1 MKTIYKKLLFLFLL
15 LPFSVLAQSTLSGVV
30 LDKASGQP
38 LPGVNVVVL
47 GASKG
52 VATDFDG
59 KFKLSKVVKG
69 DKIVFSF
76 IGFKSETIVYSNQTS
91 ISVSLQEDA
100 NLLNEVVVQIGYGTV
115 KKKDA
120 TGSLTTITTKDFNK
134 GANVT
139 AENLLS
145 GRVAGLSIN
154 TSGAPG
160 SGSEIRIRGG
170 ASLSAS
176 NDPLIV
182 IDGLPIDNRGSVGA
196 TSIISSLNPATIES
210 ITVLKDASAA
220 AIYGS
225 RASNGVIIITTK
237 KGGKNLEVEYNFQLG
252 FGNKTNQVR
261 VFNAD
266 EFRNV
271 VQVRQNQIAAA
282 DPSTTVNLPSLL
294 GTANTNWQN
303 EIYRT
308 SEMVD
313 QSVTV
318 KGSLFDKIPSRLTIG
333 RTFQEGLRLTN
344 QFERNTVGLAMNPS
358 FLKDNLKVRL
368 NANFSNEK
376 NRFADAVEG
385 SAIRFDPTQPVY
397 NAANTNYGGYFQYTA
412 TPNGLPVTNAPW
424 NPVAQLMQT
433 HDHGTYRRTFGN
445 FEVDYKMP
453 FLPELRAVVNVGYD
467 HSDGDRLRT
476 VDSNSRSAYNGT
488 VLQGVKENQTETKTN
503 KLFDGYLVYNKTFS
517 SLAVEATAGY
527 SYQKF
532 QRESYNSFNVLNPNS
547 QAPDVTTL
555 GDNVLVSFFGRTN
568 LIFKDKYLLTM
579 TYRRDG
585 TSVFS
590 PENRWGN
597 FPAAALAWKLKEES
611 FLKNSKVFSDLKLR
625 LGWGVTGQQEMG
637 DANFLY
643 LEPYSLGNSNSQY
656 VFGTVP
662 TTLAVPTFRN
672 VNIKWEETT
681 TLNAGFD
688 FGFFNNRLT
697 GTIEAFYK
705 KSKDLLSYAA
715 ISDGSNFSNAGF
727 QNIGSLS
734 SKGIEITLNAAI
746 VKSNNFNWNVNFNA
760 TQFERR
766 IDELALNSD
775 ILTGGIGGG
784 TGGTIQ
790 IHSQGYTPN
799 SFYVFKQLYNAS
811 GMPIQGAYADLNGD
825 GIVNN
830 KDRYI
835 KYNADPNMIFGFAS
849 TMNYKNLDFSFNL
862 RASLG
867 NHIYNNI
874 NSVSAYYSLVQNNT
888 VLGNIPTSVL
898 DTNFIQ
904 AGSLG
909 TQSDIYIENASF
921 LRMDNITFGYSFPK
935 WLDGKASL
943 RISAGVQNAFVLTKY
958 SGLDPEITNNG
969 IDNTIYPRPRTLL
982 FGANIKF

>member
-1 MKTIYKKLLFLFLL
+1 M
-15 LPFSVLAQSTLSGVV
+15 
-30 LDKASGQP
+30 
-38 LPGVNVVVL
+38 
-47 GASKG
+47 
-52 VATDFDG
+52 
-59 KFKLSKVVKG
+59 SKVVKG

-76 IGFKSETIVYSNQTS
+76 IGFKSETIVYANQTS
-91 ISVSLQEDA
+91 IRISLQEDA
-100 NLLNEVVVQIGYGTV
+100 NLLNEVVVQVGYGTV

-120 TGSLTTITTKDFNK
+120 TGSLTTISTKDFNK

-139 AENLLS
+139 AENLLN

-182 IDGLPIDNRGSVGA
+182 IDGLPIDNNGSVGS

-210 ITVLKDASAA
+210 MTVLKDASAT

-252 FGNKTNQVR
+252 IGKKVNQVS
-261 VFNAD
+261 VFSAD
-266 EFRNV
+266 EYRNI
-271 VQVRQNQIAAA
+271 VQVRQNQLLAA
-282 DPSTTVNLPSLL
+282 DPATGVNLPALL

-308 SEMVD
+308 AEMAD
-313 QSVTV
+313 QSLTV

-333 RTFQEGLRLTN
+333 RTLQEGLRLTN
-344 QFERNTVGLAMNPS
+344 QFERNTVGLAMNPT
-358 FLKDNLKVRL
+358 FLKEHLKLRL
-368 NANFSNEK
+368 NANYSIEK

-397 NAANTNYGGYFQYTA
+397 NTANTNYGGYFQYTA
-412 TPNGLPVTNAPW
+412 TPNGLPITNGPW

-433 HDHGTYRRTFGN
+433 HDNGNYKRTFGN
-445 FEVDYKMP
+445 FEVDYKLP
-453 FLPELRAVVNVGYD
+453 FLPEVRAVVNVGYD

-476 VDSNSRSAYNGT
+476 VDKNSRSAYNGN

-503 KLFDGYLVYNKTFS
+503 KLFDGYLVYNKLFS

-547 QAPDVTTL
+547 QAPDVNTY
-555 GDNVLVSFFGRTN
+555 GDQVLVSFFGRTN
-568 LIFKDKYLLTM
+568 LTFKDKYLMTL

-585 TSVFS
+585 SSEFS

-597 FPAAALAWKLKEES
+597 FPSAALAWKLKEES
-611 FLKNSKVFSDLKLR
+611 FLKNSKLFSDLKLR
-625 LGWGVTGQQEMG
+625 LGWGVTGQKEMG
-637 DANFLY
+637 DAKFLY

-656 VFGTVP
+656 VFGNVP
-662 TTLAVPTFRN
+662 TSVGVPTFRN

-681 TLNAGFD
+681 TANVGLD

-697 GTIEAFYK
+697 GGFEVFYK
-705 KSKDLLSYAA
+705 KSQNLLSYAA

-734 SKGIEITLNAAI
+734 SKGVEVTLNAAI
-746 VKSNNFNWNVNFNA
+746 VKSNDFNWNVNFNA
-760 TQFERR
+760 TKFERR
-766 IDELALNSD
+766 IDELALGSD

-799 SFYVFKQLYNAS
+799 SFYVFKQLYNAN

-825 GIVNN
+825 GVINN

-835 KYNADPNMIFGFAS
+835 KYNGDPNMTFGFAS
-849 TMNYKNLDFSFNL
+849 NMNYKNLDFSFNL

-921 LRMDNITFGYSFPK
+921 LRMDNITLGYSFPK
-935 WLDGKASL
+935 WLEGKASL

-982 FGANIKF
+982 IGANIKF

>member
-30 LDKASGQP
+30 LDKTSGQP
-38 LPGVNVVVL
+38 LPGVNVVVS
-47 GASKG
+47 GSSKG

-59 KFKLSKVVKG
+59 KFQLSKVVKG
-69 DKIVFSF
+69 DKIVLSF

-91 ISVSLQEDA
+91 IRVSLQEDA
-100 NLLNEVVVQIGYGTV
+100 NLLNEVVVQVGYGTV

-120 TGSLTTITTKDFNK
+120 TGSITTVTTKDFNK

-139 AENLLS
+139 AENLLN

-176 NDPLIV
+176 NNPLIV
-182 IDGLPIDNRGSVGA
+182 IDGLPVDNNTSVGA
-196 TSIISSLNPATIES
+196 TSIISSINPATIES
-210 ITVLKDASAA
+210 ITVLKDASAT

-252 FGNKTNQVR
+252 IGKKVNQVS
-261 VFNAD
+261 VFSAD
-266 EFRNV
+266 EYRNIV
-271 VQVRQNQIAAA
+271 RVRQNQIVAA
-282 DPSTTVNLPSLL
+282 DPSTGVNLPNLL
-294 GTANTNWQN
+294 GTANTNWQD
-303 EIYRT
+303 EIYKT
-308 SEMVD
+308 AEMVD
-313 QSVTV
+313 QSLTV
-318 KGSLFDKIPSRLTIG
+318 KGSLFNKIPSRLTLG
-333 RTFQEGLRLTN
+333 KTYQEGLRLTN

-368 NANFSNEK
+368 NANYSNEK
-376 NRFADAVEG
+376 NRFADGVEG

-397 NAANTNYGGYFQYTA
+397 APANTNYGGYFEYLA
-412 TPNGLPVTNAPW
+412 TPNGAPITNGPW

-433 HDHGTYRRTFGN
+433 HDHGTYKRTYGN
-445 FEVDYKMP
+445 LELDYKLP
-453 FLPELRAVVNVGYD
+453 FFPQVRAVVNVGYD
-467 HSDGDRLRT
+467 NSTGDRLKT
-476 VDSNSRSAYNGT
+476 VDRNSRSAYVNN
-488 VLQGVKENQTETKTN
+488 VLRGVNETQSETKTN
-503 KLFDGYLVYNKTFS
+503 RLFDSYLVYNKSFS

-532 QRESYNSFNVLNPNS
+532 QRESYNSFNVLNPNAE
-547 QAPDVTTL
+547 APDVTTY
-555 GDNVLVSFFGRTN
+555 GDQVLVSFFGRTN
-568 LIFKDKYLLTM
+568 LTFKDKYLMTL

-585 TSVFS
+585 SSVFS

-597 FPAAALAWKLKEES
+597 FPSAALAWKLKEES
-611 FLKNSKVFSDLKLR
+611 FLKSSKLFSDLKLR

-637 DANFLY
+637 DARFLY
-643 LEPYSLGNSNSQY
+643 LEPYSTGNSNSQY

-662 TTLAVPTFRN
+662 YSVAVPNFRN

-681 TLNAGFD
+681 TMNVGLD

-697 GTIEAFYK
+697 GSVEAF
-705 KSKDLLSYAA
+705 SKVSKNLLSYAA

-734 SKGIEITLNAAI
+734 SKGVEVTLNAAI
-746 VKSNNFNWNVNFNA
+746 VKSTNFNWNVNFNA
-760 TQFERR
+760 TKFERR

-799 SFYVFKQLYNAS
+799 SFYVFKQLYDVN
-811 GMPIQGAYADLNGD
+811 GRPIQGAYADINGD

-830 KDRYI
+830 SDRYI
-835 KYNADPNMIFGFAS
+835 KYNGDPNMTFGFAS
-849 TMNYKNLDFSFNL
+849 NFNYKNLDFSFNM

-888 VLGNIPTSVL
+888 VLGNVPTSVL

-904 AGSLG
+904 PGSLG

-921 LRMDNITFGYSFPK
+921 LRMDNVTLGYSFPK

>member
-30 LDKASGQP
+30 LDKTSGQP
-38 LPGVNVVVL
+38 LPGVNVVVS
-47 GASKG
+47 GSSKG

-59 KFKLSKVVKG
+59 KFQLSKVVKG

-100 NLLNEVVVQIGYGTV
+100 NLLNEVVVQVGYGTV

-120 TGSLTTITTKDFNK
+120 TGSITTVTTKDFNK

-139 AENLLS
+139 AENLLN

-176 NDPLIV
+176 NNPLIV
-182 IDGLPIDNRGSVGA
+182 IDGLPVDNNTSVGA
-196 TSIISSLNPATIES
+196 TSIISSINPATIES
-210 ITVLKDASAA
+210 ITVLKDASAN

-252 FGNKTNQVR
+252 IGKKVNQVS
-261 VFNAD
+261 VFSAD
-266 EFRNV
+266 EYRNIV
-271 VQVRQNQIAAA
+271 RVRQNQIVAA
-282 DPSTTVNLPSLL
+282 DPSTGVNLPNLL
-294 GTANTNWQN
+294 GTANTNWQD
-303 EIYRT
+303 EIYKT
-308 SEMVD
+308 AEMVD
-313 QSVTV
+313 QSLTV
-318 KGSLFDKIPSRLTIG
+318 KGSLFNKIPSRLTLG
-333 RTFQEGLRLTN
+333 KTYQEGLRLTN

-368 NANFSNEK
+368 NANYSNEK
-376 NRFADAVEG
+376 NRFADGVEG

-397 NAANTNYGGYFQYTA
+397 APANTNYGGYFEYLA
-412 TPNGLPVTNAPW
+412 TPNGAPITNGPW

-433 HDHGTYRRTFGN
+433 HDHGTYKRTYGN
-445 FEVDYKMP
+445 LELDYKLP
-453 FLPELRAVVNVGYD
+453 FFPQVRAVVNVGYD
-467 HSDGDRLRT
+467 NSTGDRLKT
-476 VDSNSRSAYNGT
+476 VDRNSRSAYVNN
-488 VLQGVKENQTETKTN
+488 VLRGVNETQSETKTN
-503 KLFDGYLVYNKTFS
+503 RLFDSYLVYNKSFS

-532 QRESYNSFNVLNPNS
+532 QRESYNSFNVLNPNAE
-547 QAPDVTTL
+547 APDVTTY
-555 GDNVLVSFFGRTN
+555 GDQVLVSFFGRTN
-568 LIFKDKYLLTM
+568 LTFKDKYLMTL

-585 TSVFS
+585 SSVFS

-597 FPAAALAWKLKEES
+597 FPSAALAWKLKEES
-611 FLKNSKVFSDLKLR
+611 FLKSSKLFSDLKLR

-637 DANFLY
+637 DARFLY
-643 LEPYSLGNSNSQY
+643 LEPYSTGNSNSQY

-662 TTLAVPTFRN
+662 YSVAVPNFRN

-681 TLNAGFD
+681 TMNVGLD

-697 GTIEAFYK
+697 GSVEAF
-705 KSKDLLSYAA
+705 SKVSKNLLSYAA

-734 SKGIEITLNAAI
+734 SKGVEVTLNAAI
-746 VKSNNFNWNVNFNA
+746 VKSTNFNWNVNFNA
-760 TQFERR
+760 TKFERR

-799 SFYVFKQLYNAS
+799 SFYVFKQLYDVN
-811 GMPIQGAYADLNGD
+811 GRPIQGAYADINGD

-830 KDRYI
+830 SDRYI
-835 KYNADPNMIFGFAS
+835 KYNGDPNMTFGFAS
-849 TMNYKNLDFSFNL
+849 NFNYKNLDFSFNM

-888 VLGNIPTSVL
+888 VLGNVPTSVL

-904 AGSLG
+904 PGSLG

-921 LRMDNITFGYSFPK
+921 LRMDNVTLGYSFPK

>member
-30 LDKASGQP
+30 LDKSSGQP
-38 LPGVNVVVL
+38 LPGVNVVVS

-52 VATDFDG
+52 AATDLDG
-59 KFKLSKVVKG
+59 KFQLSKVVKG

-76 IGFKSETIVYSNQTS
+76 IGFKSQTIVYSNQTS
-91 ISVSLQEDA
+91 ITVSLEEDA
-100 NLLNEVVVQIGYGTV
+100 NLLSEVVVQVGYGSV

-120 TGSLTTITTKDFNK
+120 TGSITTITTKDFNK

-139 AENLLS
+139 AENLLN
-145 GRVAGLSIN
+145 GRVAGLTIN

-160 SGSEIRIRGG
+160 SGSQIRIRGG
-170 ASLSAS
+170 ASLNAS

-182 IDGLPIDNRGSVGA
+182 IDGLPIDNKGSVGA

-210 ITVLKDASAA
+210 ITVLKDASAT

-237 KGGKNLEVEYNFQLG
+237 KGGKNLEVEYNVQLG
-252 FGNKTNQVR
+252 IGRKANQIS
-261 VFNAD
+261 VFSASD
-266 EFRNV
+266 YRNI
-271 VQVRQNQIAAA
+271 VQVRQNQLLAA
-282 DPSTTVNLPSLL
+282 DPTTGVNLLNSL
-294 GTANTNWQN
+294 GTANTNWQD

-313 QSVTV
+313 QSLSV
-318 KGSLFDKIPSRLTIG
+318 KGNLFNKIPSRLTIG
-333 RTFQEGLRLTN
+333 KTFQEGLRLTN

-358 FLKDNLKVRL
+358 FLKDHLKVRL
-368 NANFSNEK
+368 NANYSNEK
-376 NRFADAVEG
+376 NRFAEGVEG

-397 NAANTNYGGYFQYTA
+397 NPANTNYGGYFEYTA
-412 TPNGLPVTNAPW
+412 TPNGLPVVNAPW

-445 FEVDYKMP
+445 LELDYKLP
-453 FLPELRAVVNVGYD
+453 FLPALRAVVNVGYD
-467 HSDGDRLRT
+467 NSTGDRMKT
-476 VDSNSRSAYNGT
+476 VDFNSRAAFINN
-488 VLQGVKENQTETKTN
+488 VRRGVNENQT
-503 KLFDGYLVYNKTFS
+503 
-517 SLAVEATAGY
+517 
-527 SYQKF
+527 
-532 QRESYNSFNVLNPNS
+532 ESYNSFNVLNPNS
-547 QAPDVTTL
+547 EAPDVNKP
-555 GDNVLVSFFGRTN
+555 GDQVLVSFFGRTN
-568 LIFKDKYLLTM
+568 LTFKDKYLMTL

-585 TSVFS
+585 SSVFS

-597 FPAAALAWKLKEES
+597 FPSAALAWKMKEET
-611 FLKNSKVFSDLKLR
+611 FLKDSKVFSDLKLR
-625 LGWGVTGQQEMG
+625 LGWGVTGQQDMG

-643 LEPYSLGNSNSQY
+643 LEPYSIGNSNSQY
-656 VFGTVP
+656 VFGTTP
-662 TTLAVPTFRN
+662 TSLAVPTFRN

-681 TLNAGFD
+681 TANVGID

-697 GTIEAFYK
+697 GSVEGFYK
-705 KSKDLLSYAA
+705 KSQNLLSYAA

-727 QNIGSLS
+727 QNIGTLS
-734 SKGIEITLNAAI
+734 SKGVELTLNADI
-746 VKSNNFNWNVNFNA
+746 IKTNDFSWNVNFNV
-760 TQFERR
+760 TKFERR

-799 SFYVFKQLYNAS
+799 SFYVFKQLYDVS

-830 KDRYI
+830 SDRYI
-835 KYNADPNMIFGFAS
+835 KYNGDPDATFGFAS
-849 TMNYKNLDFSFNL
+849 NFNYKNFDFSFNL

-904 AGSLG
+904 PGSLG

-943 RISAGVQNAFVLTKY
+943 RISAGVQNAFVITKY

>member
-1 MKTIYKKLLFLFLL
+1 
-15 LPFSVLAQSTLSGVV
+15 
-30 LDKASGQP
+30 
-38 LPGVNVVVL
+38 
-47 GASKG
+47 
-52 VATDFDG
+52 
-59 KFKLSKVVKG
+59 LSKVVKG

-76 IGFKSETIVYSNQTS
+76 IGFKSETIVYANQTS
-91 ISVSLQEDA
+91 IRISLQEDA
-100 NLLNEVVVQIGYGTV
+100 NLLNEVVVQVGYGTV

-120 TGSLTTITTKDFNK
+120 TGSLTTISTKDFNK

-139 AENLLS
+139 AENLLN

-182 IDGLPIDNRGSVGA
+182 IDGLPIDNNGSVGS

-210 ITVLKDASAA
+210 MTVLKDASAT

-252 FGNKTNQVR
+252 IGKKVNQVS
-261 VFNAD
+261 VFSAD
-266 EFRNV
+266 EYRNI
-271 VQVRQNQIAAA
+271 VQVRQNQLLAA
-282 DPSTTVNLPSLL
+282 DPATGVNLPALL

-308 SEMVD
+308 AEMAD
-313 QSVTV
+313 QSLTV

-333 RTFQEGLRLTN
+333 RTLQEGLRLTN
-344 QFERNTVGLAMNPS
+344 QFERNTVGLAMNPT
-358 FLKDNLKVRL
+358 FLKEHLKLRL
-368 NANFSNEK
+368 NANYSIEK

-397 NAANTNYGGYFQYTA
+397 NTANTNYGGYFQYTA
-412 TPNGLPVTNAPW
+412 TPNGLPITNGPW

-433 HDHGTYRRTFGN
+433 HDNGNYKRTFGN
-445 FEVDYKMP
+445 FEVDYKLP
-453 FLPELRAVVNVGYD
+453 FLPEVRAVVNVGYD

-476 VDSNSRSAYNGT
+476 VDKNSRSAYNGN

-503 KLFDGYLVYNKTFS
+503 KLFDGYLVYNKLFS

-547 QAPDVTTL
+547 QAPDVNTY
-555 GDNVLVSFFGRTN
+555 GDQVLVSFFGRTN
-568 LIFKDKYLLTM
+568 LTFKDKYLMTL

-585 TSVFS
+585 SSEFS

-597 FPAAALAWKLKEES
+597 FPSAALAWKLKEES
-611 FLKNSKVFSDLKLR
+611 FLKNSKLFSDLKLR
-625 LGWGVTGQQEMG
+625 LGWGVTGQKEMG
-637 DANFLY
+637 DAKFLY

-656 VFGTVP
+656 VFGNVP
-662 TTLAVPTFRN
+662 TSVGVPTFRN

-681 TLNAGFD
+681 TANVGLD

-697 GTIEAFYK
+697 GGFEVFYK
-705 KSKDLLSYAA
+705 KSQNLLSYAA

-734 SKGIEITLNAAI
+734 SKGVEVTLNAAI
-746 VKSNNFNWNVNFNA
+746 VKSNDFNWNVNFNA
-760 TQFERR
+760 TKFERR
-766 IDELALNSD
+766 IDELALGSD

-799 SFYVFKQLYNAS
+799 SFYVFKQLYNAN

-825 GIVNN
+825 GVINN

-835 KYNADPNMIFGFAS
+835 KYNGDPNMTFGFAS
-849 TMNYKNLDFSFNL
+849 NMNYKNLDFSFNL

-921 LRMDNITFGYSFPK
+921 LRMDNITLGYSFPK
-935 WLDGKASL
+935 WLEGKASL

-982 FGANIKF
+982 IGANIKF

>member
-15 LPFSVLAQSTLSGVV
+15 LPLSVLAQNTLSGVV
-30 LDKASGQP
+30 LDKTSGQP
-38 LPGVNVVVL
+38 MPGVNVMVL
-47 GASKG
+47 GTSNG

-59 KFKLSKVVKG
+59 KFQLKKVVKG
-69 DKIVFSF
+69 DKIVFTF
-76 IGFKSETIVYSNQTS
+76 IGFKSETIVYSNQNS
-91 ISVSLQEDA
+91 LSVSLQEDA
-100 NLLNEVVVQIGYGTV
+100 NLLSEVVIQVGYGTV

-120 TGSLTTITTKDFNK
+120 TGSLTTISAKDFNK

-139 AENLLS
+139 AENLLN

-170 ASLSAS
+170 ASLNAS

-182 IDGLPIDNRGSVGA
+182 IDGLPIDNNTSVGS
-196 TSIISSLNPATIES
+196 TSILSSINPATIES
-210 ITVLKDASAA
+210 MTVLKDASAT

-252 FGNKTNQVR
+252 VGKKANQIR
-261 VFNAD
+261 VFNAS
-266 EFRNV
+266 EFRNI
-271 VQVRQNQIAAA
+271 VQVRQNQLVAA
-282 DPSTTVNLPSLL
+282 DPSTGVNLLNGL

-303 EIYRT
+303 EIYKT
-308 SEMVD
+308 ADMVD
-313 QSVTV
+313 QSITL
-318 KGSLFDKIPSRLTIG
+318 KGSLLKTIPTRLTIG
-333 RTFQEGLRLTN
+333 KTYQEGLRLTN
-344 QFERNTVGLAMNPS
+344 KFERNNVSLAINPT
-358 FLKDNLKVRL
+358 FLKDHLKLRL
-368 NANFSNEK
+368 NANYSNEK
-376 NRFADAVEG
+376 NRFADGVEG

-397 NAANTNYGGYFQYTA
+397 DPANSAYGGFFQYVDA
-412 TPNGLPVTNAPW
+412 DGTPRANSPG
-424 NPVAQLMQT
+424 NPVAQLLQT
-433 HDHGTYRRTFGN
+433 QDNGKYNRTFGN
-445 FEVDYKMP
+445 FEVDYKFH
-453 FLPELRAVVNVGYD
+453 FLPALRAVVNVGYD
-467 HSDGDRLRT
+467 HSNGDRLKT
-476 VDSNSRSAYNGT
+476 VDRGSRAGYNGD
-488 VLQGVKENQTETKTN
+488 VFFGVRETNSETKTN
-503 KLFDGYLVYNKTFS
+503 KLFDGYFVYNNTFS
-517 SLAVEATAGY
+517 DLKLEATAGY

-532 QRESYNSFNVLNPNS
+532 EREKYFSYNVLNPNS
-547 QAPDVTTL
+547 EAPDVKTF
-555 GDNVLVSFFGRTN
+555 GDQVMVSFFGRTN
-568 LIFKDKYLLTM
+568 LTLKDKYLVTL
-579 TYRRDG
+579 TYRSDG
-585 TSVFS
+585 SSEFK

-597 FPAAALAWKLKEES
+597 FPSAAFAWKMKEEA
-611 FLKNSKVFSDLKLR
+611 FLKDSKVFSDLKLR
-625 LGWGVTGQQEMG
+625 LGWGVTGQKEMG

-643 LEPYSLGNSNSQY
+643 LEPYSTGNNNSQY
-656 VFGTVP
+656 VFGNVP
-662 TTLAVPTFRN
+662 TTVAIPTFRN

-681 TLNAGFD
+681 TVNIGLD

-697 GTIEAFYK
+697 GGVDVFSK
-705 KSKDLLSYAA
+705 KSLNLLSYAA

-734 SKGIEITLNAAI
+734 SKGIELTLNAAVI
-746 VKSNNFNWNVNFNA
+746 KTNDFNWNVNFNA
-760 TQFERR
+760 STFERR
-766 IDELALNSD
+766 LDELALGSD

-799 SFYVFKQLYNAS
+799 SFYVFKQLYNTN

-835 KYNADPNMIFGFAS
+835 KYNSDPDATLGFAS
-849 TMNYKNLDFSFNL
+849 NMNYKNFDFSFNL

-867 NHIYNNI
+867 NHIYNNV
-874 NSVSAYYSLVQNNT
+874 NSTSAYYSLVQNNT
-888 VLGNIPTSVL
+888 VLGNVPYSVL
-898 DTNFIQ
+898 DTNFKE
-904 AGSLG
+904 AGSNG

-921 LRMDNITFGYSFPK
+921 LRMDNITLGYSFPK

-943 RISAGVQNAFVLTKY
+943 RLSAGIQNAFVITKY

>member
-30 LDKASGQP
+30 LDKTSGQP
-38 LPGVNVVVL
+38 LPGVNVVVS
-47 GASKG
+47 GSSKG

-59 KFKLSKVVKG
+59 KFQLSKVVKG

-100 NLLNEVVVQIGYGTV
+100 NVLNEVVVQVGYGTV

-120 TGSLTTITTKDFNK
+120 TGSITTVTTKDFNK

-139 AENLLS
+139 AENLLN

-176 NDPLIV
+176 NNPLIV
-182 IDGLPIDNRGSVGA
+182 IDGLPVDNNTSVGA
-196 TSIISSLNPATIES
+196 TSIISSINPATIES
-210 ITVLKDASAA
+210 ITVLKDASAT

-252 FGNKTNQVR
+252 IGKKVNQVS
-261 VFNAD
+261 VFSAD
-266 EFRNV
+266 EYRNIV
-271 VQVRQNQIAAA
+271 RVRQNQIVAA
-282 DPSTTVNLPSLL
+282 DPSTGVNLPNLL
-294 GTANTNWQN
+294 GTANTNWQD
-303 EIYRT
+303 EIYKT
-308 SEMVD
+308 AEMVD
-313 QSVTV
+313 QSLTV
-318 KGSLFDKIPSRLTIG
+318 KGSLFNKIPSRLTLG
-333 RTFQEGLRLTN
+333 KTYQEGLRLTN

-368 NANFSNEK
+368 NANYSNEK
-376 NRFADAVEG
+376 NRFAEGVEG

-397 NAANTNYGGYFQYTA
+397 APANTNYGGYFEYLA
-412 TPNGLPVTNAPW
+412 TPNGLPITNGPW

-433 HDHGTYRRTFGN
+433 HDNGTYKRTYGN
-445 FEVDYKMP
+445 LELDYKLP
-453 FLPELRAVVNVGYD
+453 FFPQVRAVVNVGYD
-467 HSDGDRLRT
+467 NSTGDRLKT
-476 VDSNSRSAYNGT
+476 VDNNSRSAYNGN
-488 VLQGVKENQTETKTN
+488 VLQGVKETQSETKTN
-503 KLFDGYLVYNKTFS
+503 KLFDSYLVYNKSFS

-547 QAPDVTTL
+547 QAPDVTTY
-555 GDNVLVSFFGRTN
+555 GDQVLVSFFGRTN
-568 LIFKDKYLLTM
+568 LTFKDKYLMTL

-585 TSVFS
+585 SSVFS

-597 FPAAALAWKLKEES
+597 FPSAALAWKLKEES
-611 FLKNSKVFSDLKLR
+611 FLKSSKLFSDLKLR

-637 DANFLY
+637 DARFLY
-643 LEPYSLGNSNSQY
+643 LEPYSTGNSNSQY

-662 TTLAVPTFRN
+662 YSVAVPNFRN

-681 TLNAGFD
+681 TMNVGLD

-697 GTIEAFYK
+697 GSVEAF
-705 KSKDLLSYAA
+705 SKVSKNLLSYAA

-734 SKGIEITLNAAI
+734 SKGVEVTLNAAI
-746 VKSNNFNWNVNFNA
+746 VKSTNFNWNVNFNA
-760 TQFERR
+760 TKFERR

-799 SFYVFKQLYNAS
+799 SFYVFKQLYDVN
-811 GMPIQGAYADLNGD
+811 GRPIQGAYADINGD

-830 KDRYI
+830 SDRYI
-835 KYNADPNMIFGFAS
+835 KYNGDPNMTFGFAS
-849 TMNYKNLDFSFNL
+849 NFNYKNLDFSFNM

-888 VLGNIPTSVL
+888 VLGNVPTSVL

-904 AGSLG
+904 PGSLG

-921 LRMDNITFGYSFPK
+921 LRMDNVTLGYSFPK

>member
-30 LDKASGQP
+30 LDKTSGQP
-38 LPGVNVVVL
+38 LPGVNVVVS
-47 GASKG
+47 GSSKG

-59 KFKLSKVVKG
+59 KFQLSKVVKG

-100 NLLNEVVVQIGYGTV
+100 NLLNEVVVQVGYGTV

-120 TGSLTTITTKDFNK
+120 TGSITTVTTKDFNK

-139 AENLLS
+139 AENLLN

-176 NDPLIV
+176 NNPLIV
-182 IDGLPIDNRGSVGA
+182 IDGLPVDNNTSVGA
-196 TSIISSLNPATIES
+196 TSIISSINPATIES
-210 ITVLKDASAA
+210 ITVLKDASAT

-252 FGNKTNQVR
+252 IGKKVNQVS
-261 VFNAD
+261 VFSAD
-266 EFRNV
+266 EYRNIV
-271 VQVRQNQIAAA
+271 RVRQNQIVAA
-282 DPSTTVNLPSLL
+282 DPSTGVNLPNLL
-294 GTANTNWQN
+294 GTANTNWQD
-303 EIYRT
+303 EIYKT
-308 SEMVD
+308 AEMVD
-313 QSVTV
+313 QSLTV
-318 KGSLFDKIPSRLTIG
+318 KGSLFNKIPSRLTLG
-333 RTFQEGLRLTN
+333 KTYQEGLRLTN

-368 NANFSNEK
+368 NANYSNEK
-376 NRFADAVEG
+376 NRFADGVEG

-397 NAANTNYGGYFQYTA
+397 APANTNYGGYFEYLA
-412 TPNGLPVTNAPW
+412 TPNGAPITNGPW

-433 HDHGTYRRTFGN
+433 HDHGTYKRTYGN
-445 FEVDYKMP
+445 LELDYKLP
-453 FLPELRAVVNVGYD
+453 FFPQVRAVVNVGYD
-467 HSDGDRLRT
+467 NSTGDRLKT
-476 VDSNSRSAYNGT
+476 VDRNSRSAYVNN
-488 VLQGVKENQTETKTN
+488 VLRGVNETQSETKTN
-503 KLFDGYLVYNKTFS
+503 RLFDSYLVYNKSFS

-532 QRESYNSFNVLNPNS
+532 QRESYNSFNVLNPNAE
-547 QAPDVTTL
+547 APDVTTY
-555 GDNVLVSFFGRTN
+555 GDQVLVSFFGRTN
-568 LIFKDKYLLTM
+568 LTFKDKYLMTL

-585 TSVFS
+585 SSVFS

-597 FPAAALAWKLKEES
+597 FPSAALAWKLKEES
-611 FLKNSKVFSDLKLR
+611 FLKSSKLFSDLKLR

-637 DANFLY
+637 DARFLY
-643 LEPYSLGNSNSQY
+643 LEPYSTGNSNSQY

-662 TTLAVPTFRN
+662 YSVAVPNFRN

-681 TLNAGFD
+681 TMNVGLD

-697 GTIEAFYK
+697 GSVEAF
-705 KSKDLLSYAA
+705 SKVSKNLLSYAA

-734 SKGIEITLNAAI
+734 SKGVEVTLNAAI
-746 VKSNNFNWNVNFNA
+746 VKSTNFNWNVNFNA
-760 TQFERR
+760 TKFERR

-799 SFYVFKQLYNAS
+799 SFYVFKQLYDVN
-811 GMPIQGAYADLNGD
+811 GRPIQGAYADINGD

-830 KDRYI
+830 SDRYI
-835 KYNADPNMIFGFAS
+835 KYNGDPNMTFGFAS
-849 TMNYKNLDFSFNL
+849 NFNYKNLDFSFNM

-867 NHIYNNI
+867 NHIYN
-874 NSVSAYYSLVQNNT
+874 
-888 VLGNIPTSVL
+888 
-898 DTNFIQ
+898 
-904 AGSLG
+904 
-909 TQSDIYIENASF
+909 
-921 LRMDNITFGYSFPK
+921 
-935 WLDGKASL
+935 
-943 RISAGVQNAFVLTKY
+943 
-958 SGLDPEITNNG
+958 
-969 IDNTIYPRPRTLL
+969 
-982 FGANIKF
+982 